1 MFHKMSNYF
10 HLGLHLL
17 HFFSQILRLS
27 NIRAGLTFAF
37 NLKRQRGISATGF
50 PLFALIKLENIFHQH
65 QNPPGFHGWRLVLGH
80 CPIFNQMAI
89 FHLDLTYLTKKTQH
103 YCGWI
108 KSSFNTTSRL

>member
-50 PLFALIKLENIFHQH
+50 PLFALIKLKYISPTSLNLQ
-65 QNPPGFHGWRLVLGH
+65 
-80 CPIFNQMAI
+80 
-89 FHLDLTYLTKKTQH
+89 
-103 YCGWI
+103 
-108 KSSFNTTSRL
+108 KSSLLFPWLATGVGMLPNY

>member
-10 HLGLHLL
+10 HIGLHLL

-50 PLFALIKLENIFHQH
+50 PLFALIKLKYISPTSLNLR
-65 QNPPGFHGWRLVLGH
+65 NSPGFHGWRLMLG
-80 CPIFNQMAI
+80 
-89 FHLDLTYLTKKTQH
+89 
-103 YCGWI
+103 
-108 KSSFNTTSRL
+108 R